1 MNAPSTITYCQVNGS
16 HKHPDPPAQLCA
28 HCEDQLT
35 RWLKE
40 IPNHYALL
48 PTFLQH
54 GTTDSNPDS
63 KATKRSEAAAPM
75 RLEIIDLLD
84 TRLGRKWQGLAVTD
98 DRRGT
103 LGTLLAITGEIHDG
117 RNLTGEQPTNVTA
130 ACNYITRH
138 MLWLITQEWVGDT
151 YSELRKLHRS
161 LSDAVGIYRPKPVG
175 KCHVIPEDAEEPC
188 GGPLMASPYGGVRCP
203 RCESTW
209 DATHLRQLGLAIT
222 AQEPA

>member
-1 MNAPSTITYCQVNGS
+1 MSHPRTITYCQVNGS
-16 HKHPDPPAQLCA
+16 HKHPEPPAQLCPR
-28 HCEDQLT
+28 CEDQFT

-40 IPNHYALL
+40 IPEHYALL
-48 PTFLQH
+48 PTFLEH
-54 GTTDSNPDS
+54 GTTDRNPDS

-84 TRLGRKWQGLAVTD
+84 MRLGRKWQGLDVTD

-103 LGTLLAITGEIHDG
+103 LGTLLAITSEIHDG

-130 ACNYITRH
+130 ACTYISRH
-138 MLWLITQEWVGDT
+138 MLWLTEQDWIGDT
-151 YSELRKLHRS
+151 FAEIKALHRS

-175 KCHVIPEDAEEPC
+175 TCHVVPEHVEEPC

-203 RCESTW
+203 RCEATW
-209 DATHLRQLGLAIT
+209 DADHLRVLGAALTTQAT
-222 AQEPA
+222 A